1 MVRRLIDQNRQRE
14 LRRQTLL
21 LERIERPLER
31 RLRSEISAAM
41 AEMIRVWELTGI
53 VPAVQD
59 HQTRLA
65 SIYQAMAIA
74 AVTAFGARVMDA
86 GMGKAAP
93 YTLDGGASFALARGA
108 GVQVETKDFAATMTR
123 LALSYVGQELIR
135 RRITDVAETTRS
147 QIVSAVARGYAD
159 GLGQNEIA
167 RTIRPLVPQMAG
179 YRARMIARTETHG
192 AANYG
197 STAAADETGLRL
209 QKEWI
214 AAADERTRE
223 THALADRQVVGK
235 DEAFDIGGASGMYPG
250 DPSLPAEESI
260 NCRCCIGY
268 IVID

>member
-65 SIYQAMAIA
+65 ALYQAMAIA
-74 AVTAFGARVMDA
+74 AVAAFGARVMDA
-86 GMGKAAP
+86 SKSDH
-93 YTLDGGASFALARGA
+93 TRL
-108 GVQVETKDFAATMTR
+108 ETKDFAATMTR

-223 THALADRQVVGK
+223 THADADGQVVGK
-235 DEAFDIGGASGMYPG
+235 DEAFDIGGSSGMYPG
-250 DPSLPAEESI
+250 DPSLPAEEVIS
-260 NCRCCIGY
+260 CRCAIGY
-268 IVID
+268 IVVD

>member
-65 SIYQAMAIA
+65 SLYQAMAIA

-86 GMGKAAP
+86 SKSDH
-93 YTLDGGASFALARGA
+93 TRLER
-108 GVQVETKDFAATMTR
+108 KDFAATMTR

-223 THALADRQVVGK
+223 THALADGQVVGK
-235 DEAFDIGGASGMYPG
+235 DEAFDIGSASGMYPG

-268 IVID
+268 IVVD